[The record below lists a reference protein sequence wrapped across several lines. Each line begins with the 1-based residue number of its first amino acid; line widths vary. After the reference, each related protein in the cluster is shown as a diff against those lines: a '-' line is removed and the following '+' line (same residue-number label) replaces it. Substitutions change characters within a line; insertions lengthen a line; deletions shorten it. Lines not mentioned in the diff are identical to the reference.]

1 MSDEAEQLLM
11 LKQVRT
17 TNTTHNAASAA
28 PAAVA
33 VDSPV
38 VGFPLMIG
46 MSGGV
51 SSSSGVGV
59 SSSSA
64 MGCLMNGSGV
74 GSSSGLGPTAPT
86 AEATNNNLNS
96 HASAAT
102 ESSCHETARGN
113 GGPAVHHIVLPRQ
126 AVNVMVPSAKP
137 DSRIMAGG
145 SGRCSSLSAGLGWTG
160 NSLSAPSVKPDSRV
174 LAGGSGGRSSLSA
187 GLGWS
192 MLISTS
198 VDALTDDESLSTS
211 TPPHSPPSAYP
222 PSSTFPSS
230 STFHSSP
237 APPLC

>member
-145 SGRCSSLSAGLGWTG
+145 SGRCSSLSAGLGW
-160 NSLSAPSVKPDSRV
+160 
-174 LAGGSGGRSSLSA
+174 
-187 GLGWS
+187 S